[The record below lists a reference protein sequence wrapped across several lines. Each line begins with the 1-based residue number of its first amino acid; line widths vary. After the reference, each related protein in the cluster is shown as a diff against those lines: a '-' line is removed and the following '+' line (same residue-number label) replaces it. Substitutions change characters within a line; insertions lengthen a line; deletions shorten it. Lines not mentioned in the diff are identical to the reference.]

1 MGGCTI
7 TIQYSKQKNLKAAMI
22 LMCKPFIRIIPFIRF
37 ETYQKDSVVFV
48 KTKLFNK
55 ILLIIKNHFIYQFK
69 ILTCVSGVDTPEN
82 LYRFTLVYEL
92 LSIRYNSRVRIK
104 ILADE
109 LTPICSI
116 EKIFANAAWWESE
129 IWDMFGI
136 FFINQLKLS
145 RILTDYG
152 FQGYPLRKDFPLS
165 GFLESRFN
173 ILKNKVVYE
182 KLELSQ
188 KYRTF
193 EYACPWKN

>member
-1 MGGCTI
+1 
-7 TIQYSKQKNLKAAMI
+7 MI
-22 LMCKPFIRIIPFIRF
+22 LLYKPLIQIVPFIRF
-37 ETYQKDSVVFV
+37 ETYKKDSVLFI
-48 KTKLFNK
+48 KTGLLNK
-55 ILLIIKNHFIYQFK
+55 IILIVKNHFNYQFK
-69 ILTCVSGVDTPEN
+69 VLTCISGVDTPEN

-92 LSIRYNSRVRIK
+92 LSIQYNSRIRIK
-104 ILADE
+104 ILTDE

-116 EKIFANAAWWESE
+116 EKIFSNAAWWESE
-129 IWDMFGI
+129 IWDMFGV

-173 ILKNKVVYE
+173 VLKNKVVYE

-188 KYRTF
+188 EYRTF
-193 EYACPWKN
+193 DYLSPWENYSKKYI